1 MISKVQSHKRAA
13 LERAVTRI
21 VETSRRWA
29 RMTGLLGLLVGG
41 LLFAGPG
48 AAHAALMFQFE
59 EDGTGDILATMT
71 LGPDTGPFDHSDIT
85 AFAFTAAGD
94 AIFGIG
100 VGPFTLP
107 FERTR
112 GDGFTVAADG
122 GLRFVSSGSFV
133 QSPQV
138 DFVGGTKLDLL
149 ELGFRSG
156 DIESIG
162 LDRDRSGAGTGD
174 RTFIRS
180 EGSWVPADAADVPA
194 PATLPLLLAG
204 LGVLAAGV
212 RRRK

>member
-71 LGPDTGPFDHSDIT
+71 LGSDTGPFDHSDIT

-100 VGPFTLP
+100 VGPFTPL

-112 GDGFTVAADG
+112 SDGFTVAADG
-122 GLRFVSSGSFV
+122 GLRFVSSSSFV

-149 ELGFRSG
+149 ELGFRFG

-174 RTFIRS
+174 RTFILS

-194 PATLPLLLAG
+194 PAMLPLLLAG
-204 LGVLAAGV
+204 LGIIAVGF